1 VGGALLAY
9 LLFRQRQLKEEA
21 RIQEEIR
28 KQQEATTKAVLDAE
42 EKERRRI
49 AGDLHDGVGQLLSA
63 ALLNLKQFS
72 KGLVSSE
79 SIKTDTVEDAIKMV
93 EDSYDEM
100 RSISHQMMPNALVKF
115 GLVSAVREF
124 VNKIDGN
131 VIKISLGVSGL
142 DERLESQKE
151 TVLYRVIQECVNNVI
166 KHAKATQMSIQLTY
180 DESGTSLAIEDNG
193 IGFDA
198 SAIDWESSNGLG
210 LKNMKDR
217 LELLNGEIE
226 IDSRPGKGTSITIF
240 VP

>member
-1 VGGALLAY
+1 
-9 LLFRQRQLKEEA
+9 
-21 RIQEEIR
+21 
-28 KQQEATTKAVLDAE
+28 AE

-166 KHAKATQMSIQLTY
+166 KHAKATQM
-180 DESGTSLAIEDNG
+180 
-193 IGFDA
+193 
-198 SAIDWESSNGLG
+198 
-210 LKNMKDR
+210 
-217 LELLNGEIE
+217 
-226 IDSRPGKGTSITIF
+226 
-240 VP
+240 